1 METRFTNGSAE
12 FDVHSGAEKSDK
24 GTNDPNHKGKS
35 GWVCVTN
42 YCGLKYFIVKQGLM
56 FVREEIWMITGAT
69 KMPDPMMFP
78 ITYLKKMQA
87 LRIIIISINLL

>member
-1 METRFTNGSAE
+1 MCALQIIFTILRNKYRQNHNLKATIKHNNIIKKQGFETRFTNGSAE

-35 GWVCVTN
+35 GRVCITN

-56 FVREEIWMITGAT
+56 FVREEI
-69 KMPDPMMFP
+69 
-78 ITYLKKMQA
+78 
-87 LRIIIISINLL
+87 